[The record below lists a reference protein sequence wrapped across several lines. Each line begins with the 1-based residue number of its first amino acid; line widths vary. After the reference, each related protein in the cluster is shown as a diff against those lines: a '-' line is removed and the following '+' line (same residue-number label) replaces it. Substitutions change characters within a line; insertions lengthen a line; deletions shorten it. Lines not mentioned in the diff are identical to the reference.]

1 MLKSSDNVKSSIA
14 DHTENWE
21 GTGEA
26 QPSRLGERVG
36 VHQVTAV
43 GGMLKYLGYTQIQS
57 IFKQGFQ
64 E

>member
-1 MLKSSDNVKSSIA
+1 MKSSIA